1 MRVSIS
7 RVAGAVALLLLF
19 IISSRSSSLS
29 LRATTAV
36 TPLYRD
42 TISSP
47 TAGKERIF
55 IENVDLWK
63 YDREVDTFAQL
74 LVGNVVLRH
83 KDATMYCDSAKLY
96 QEQNRFE
103 GFGSVRIEQG
113 DSLEITCNYID
124 YNGMN
129 LLARLR
135 ESVVMNHGDNHLYTD
150 SLDYDRKTG
159 LGYYFD
165 TGSVADT
172 LNVLSSTYGTYDTKS
187 KKVVFEEDV
196 VLDNPNFKL
205 YTDQLNY
212 DTETKLADIVSPSRI
227 VGDSGIIYTSRG
239 TYDTENDLAY
249 LMNRPVMVSGTR
261 WMTGD
266 SLFYDRAAMRAEMY
280 RHIQMKDTAQQV
292 ALFGNFAV
300 YHEDIGYGFAQDS
313 AYIVEY
319 SSEDTLYMHAK
330 LMEMIKAD
338 SVSTLFKGIGNAR
351 LYRSNAQAVADSI
364 IYNTRDS
371 VMVSYGKPFIWSGE
385 SQVTGDT
392 VSLFIH
398 NGELDYAHIRENAY
412 LSSKVDEEKHFNQMR
427 GREVL
432 AYFSDQQMDSVWTRG
447 NAEVIYYSLNPDS
460 IATEHVKAQCSE
472 ILMQFKEEELS
483 KVKLMGRQVGTVSP
497 VLLIDETQL
506 YYPDFVWF
514 PEGRPTSFLDI
525 FRETPKPGGAAKD
538 KKEEAETPPNQ
549 EKEAL
554 ATSESTEITQEEAP
568 KEESK
573 EEPTE

>member
-19 IISSRSSSLS
+19 ILTSRGSSLS
-29 LRATTAV
+29 LRPTTAV
-36 TPLYRD
+36 VSWYRGD
-42 TISSP
+42 TVSAP
-47 TAGKERIF
+47 KDGKERIY

-63 YDREVDTFAQL
+63 YDREIDTFAQL

-103 GFGSVRIEQG
+103 GFGAVRIEQG
-113 DSLEITCNYID
+113 DSLEITCGYID

-135 ESVVMNHGDNHLYTD
+135 ESVVMNHGNNHLYTD

-159 LGYYFD
+159 IGYYFD
-165 TGSVADT
+165 TGSVTDT
-172 LNVLSSTYGTYDTKS
+172 LNVLSSTYGTYDTKT

-212 DTETKLADIVSPSRI
+212 DTESKLADIVSPSRI
-227 VGDSGIIYTSRG
+227 VGDSGTIYTSRG
-239 TYDTENDLAY
+239 TYDTDRDLAY

-266 SLFYDRAAMRAEMY
+266 SLFYDRKAMRAEMY
-280 RHIQMKDTAQQV
+280 NHIQMKDTAQQV
-292 ALFGNFAV
+292 ALFGNYAI
-300 YHEDIGYGFAQDS
+300 YHEDIGYGLAKDS

-330 LMEMIKAD
+330 LMEMLKVD
-338 SVSTLFKGIGNAR
+338 SLCTLFKGKGNAR
-351 LYRSNAQAVADSI
+351 LYRPNAQAVADSI

-371 VMVSYGKPFIWSGE
+371 IMVGYGKPFIWSGN

-392 VSLFIH
+392 VSLFIK
-398 NGELDYAHIRENAY
+398 NGALDYAHIRENAY
-412 LSSKVDEEKHFNQMR
+412 LSSKVDEKKHYNQMR

-432 AYFSDQQMDSVWTRG
+432 AYFSNEQMDSVWTRG

-460 IATEHVKAQCSE
+460 VATEHVKAQCSE
-472 ILMQFKEEELS
+472 IFMQFEKEELS
-483 KVKLMGRQVGTVSP
+483 KVKLLGRQVGTVSP
-497 VLLIDETQL
+497 VLLIDESQL

-525 FRETPKPGGAAKD
+525 FRATPKPGSSAKD
-538 KKEEAETPPNQ
+538 QKEKANTPPNQ
-549 EKEAL
+549 EAEAL
-554 ATSESTEITQEEAP
+554 TTSETTEVA
-568 KEESK
+568 KEELRK
-573 EEPTE
+573 E